1 MPCSTTTCR
10 PATSHRTPLYAHLNT
25 HTPPTTIAGAQALVK
40 AFPTAR
46 HGTKRPL
53 WARLEYNLLHPEE
66 ALAALEGE
74 KQARGLLYDVPEI
87 VAEQSRSGHQS
98 NLRSGTGE
106 PLWKGGVG
114 CCLQGEQA
122 CCCLS
127 LLAG

>member
-1 MPCSTTTCR
+1 M
-10 PATSHRTPLYAHLNT
+10 HH
-25 HTPPTTIAGAQALVK
+25 HTPSSTPTPPPPAIPAGAQALIK
-40 AFPTAR
+40 AFPTTR

-53 WARLEYNLLHPEE
+53 WARLEYNLLHPEA

-106 PLWKGGVG
+106 HWGVWLVGGAAGRTCRGAAAGV
-114 CCLQGEQA
+114 CL
-122 CCCLS
+122 
-127 LLAG
+127 LLVC